1 MEGSPSISA
10 VGDFEA
16 PMPFVR
22 FQELEVY
29 QLAEQLSD
37 AVWDI
42 VVKWNHFAQDT
53 VGKQLTRSADSIGAN
68 IAEGAGLDTDKQ
80 NQRHVR
86 IARGSLLET
95 QHWLRRAY
103 TRKLLTED
111 ETRCLQPMV
120 QKLAPKLNAYLRSI
134 GRRKRKPPEGE

>member
-1 MEGSPSISA
+1 MA
-10 VGDFEA
+10 Y
-16 PMPFVR
+16 VR
-22 FQELEVY
+22 FQDLEVY

-53 VGKQLTRSADSIGAN
+53 VGKQLARSADSSGAN
-68 IAEGAGLDTDKQ
+68 IAEGAGLQTYKQ
-80 NQRHVR
+80 NKRHVR

-103 TRKLLTED
+103 TRKLLTPD
-111 ETRCLQPMV
+111 ETKALQPTV
-120 QKLAPKLNAYLRSI
+120 DKLAPKLNAYLNSI
-134 GRRKRKPPEGE
+134 GRTKRKPPGSE